1 VTTEILHNMT
11 KNSSHSAKK
20 FKIICQIA
28 ELTANPLNRGH
39 RSAVKLMGANLIT
52 SPACSIIG
60 HKPFILRMDSSMTP
74 DQLILVTIAVA
85 VSSILGAWF
94 AVTKLFRPLQQR
106 VKFWIHTWENFMTDW
121 SGQEARPG
129 RSAVPGVMQRLNDI
143 DGELKNNGGGSLKDS
158 VDSIHNRLDEG
169 NKNFVKFDR
178 RIQKIEKA
186 LYLET
191 PIETLSIKKSPNTKD
206 S

>member
-1 VTTEILHNMT
+1 
-11 KNSSHSAKK
+11 
-20 FKIICQIA
+20 
-28 ELTANPLNRGH
+28 
-39 RSAVKLMGANLIT
+39 
-52 SPACSIIG
+52 
-60 HKPFILRMDSSMTP
+60 
-74 DQLILVTIAVA
+74 
-85 VSSILGAWF
+85 
-94 AVTKLFRPLQQR
+94 
-106 VKFWIHTWENFMTDW
+106 MTDW

-129 RSAVPGVMQRLNDI
+129 RSEVPGVMQRLNDI

-158 VDSIHNRLDEG
+158 VDSIHSRLDEG

-191 PIETLSIKKSPNTKD
+191 PLEVLSIKKLPNTKD

>member
-1 VTTEILHNMT
+1 
-11 KNSSHSAKK
+11 
-20 FKIICQIA
+20 
-28 ELTANPLNRGH
+28 
-39 RSAVKLMGANLIT
+39 
-52 SPACSIIG
+52 
-60 HKPFILRMDSSMTP
+60 
-74 DQLILVTIAVA
+74 
-85 VSSILGAWF
+85 
-94 AVTKLFRPLQQR
+94 
-106 VKFWIHTWENFMTDW
+106 MTDW

-129 RSAVPGVMQRLNDI
+129 RSEVPGVMQRLNDI

-158 VDSIHNRLDEG
+158 VDSIHSRLDEG